1 MNLILYHSSL
11 FCSSI
16 TLIFILNTPFIIL
29 KNNIFIIL
37 LILLGLISS
46 ILNHKYTYHII
57 KYLDRCIIF
66 SCFIYYCFYLSS
78 ILLKYFLYL
87 SVIFYFLSK
96 YFNICLFHIYS
107 HLLVTIINIK
117 IIMDLNN
124 YESS

>member
-1 MNLILYHSSL
+1 MNLILHHSSL

-46 ILNHKYTYHII
+46 ILNNKYTYHNI

-66 SCFIYYCFYLSS
+66 YCFIYYCFYLSS
-78 ILLKYFLYL
+78 ILLTSLLYL

-117 IIMDLNN
+117 IIMNLNN
-124 YESS
+124 YDSS